1 MTALAINDIYLERVA
16 KYMHKPDDYPLFTW
30 RRVFILQEADST
42 DAPVW
47 ACDSQHPPILHALHQ
62 LPDPT
67 WTAIIAT
74 GRLCSPS
81 QVIRYGRQWTRIPLR
96 IDQID
101 QLIEC
106 SADAYEYEGRL
117 L

>member
-1 MTALAINDIYLERVA
+1 MYKHQRDFCLCCAWMRHLIQQD
-16 KYMHKPDDYPLFTW
+16 K
-30 RRVFILQEADST
+30 DST

-47 ACDSQHPPILHALHQ
+47 ACDSQHPRILHALHQ
-62 LPDPT
+62 LPCPT

-81 QVIRYGRQWTRIPLR
+81 QVVRNGRQWTRIPFR

-101 QLIEC
+101 
-106 SADAYEYEGRL
+106 
-117 L
+117 